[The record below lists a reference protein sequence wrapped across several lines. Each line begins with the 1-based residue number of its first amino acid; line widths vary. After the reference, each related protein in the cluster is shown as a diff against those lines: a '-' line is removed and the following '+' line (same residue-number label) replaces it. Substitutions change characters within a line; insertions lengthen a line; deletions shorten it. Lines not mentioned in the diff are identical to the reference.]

1 MTSGSKQM
9 SDTVTMDTIAKKAGV
24 SKSTVSYVLSGKKKM
39 SEEVREKVLST
50 AGELGYR
57 PQPVAEQLFSDAPQ
71 FVRIVFDTFDVS
83 YDTAVFRHELLRG
96 ILEQFSGTNY
106 QLCCSSRPDAVGRDA
121 VKGVIS
127 VFPKD
132 QLEPADDPE
141 QLPVVYV
148 GTPQGVEHA
157 FAVDVDGVG
166 AGYQTALQVLDKA
179 GKRVLFVKDHDWPE
193 WYDQYEKGFQMA
205 YFETGAAW
213 YPERSVTIESPEEL
227 LQILQNSDQYDAIIV
242 PSGYYAALLR
252 YHPLCTGSLLVSM
265 KQFVSPMGPIGTIGQ
280 MGFHNS
286 HPAALFPAY
295 SVGKEAA
302 AMLMDILSKQ
312 RVMHN
317 SVILT
322 CDLSWN
328 TP

>member
-1 MTSGSKQM
+1 MMSGSLQM
-9 SDTVTMDTIAKKAGV
+9 NDTVTMDTIAKKAGV

-57 PQPVAEQLFSDAPQ
+57 PQPVAERLFSDAPQ

-106 QLCCSSRPDAVGRDA
+106 QLCLASRQAAVDRDA
-121 VKGVIS
+121 VVGVIS
-127 VFPKD
+127 VFPKK
-132 QLEPADDPE
+132 QSEPADDPVK
-141 QLPVVYV
+141 LPVVYV
-148 GTPQGVEHA
+148 GSQQEVENT
-157 FAVDVDGVG
+157 FSVDVDGVG
-166 AGYQTALQVLDKA
+166 AGYQAALQVLDQA
-179 GKRVLFVKDHDWPE
+179 GRRVLFVKDHDWPE
-193 WYDQYEKGFQMA
+193 WYDQYENGFQMA
-205 YFETGAAW
+205 FFEREAAW
-213 YPERSVTIESPEEL
+213 YPERSVVVESPVEL
-227 LQILQNSDQYDAIIV
+227 LEMLHQTEPYDAVIV

-265 KQFVSPMGPIGTIGQ
+265 KQFIGPISPK
-280 MGFHNS
+280 GFADS
-286 HPAALFPAY
+286 CTATLFPAY

-302 AMLMDILSKQ
+302 AMLMDVITKQ

-317 SVILT
+317 AVILT
-322 CDLSWN
+322 CDFSWKA
-328 TP
+328 P